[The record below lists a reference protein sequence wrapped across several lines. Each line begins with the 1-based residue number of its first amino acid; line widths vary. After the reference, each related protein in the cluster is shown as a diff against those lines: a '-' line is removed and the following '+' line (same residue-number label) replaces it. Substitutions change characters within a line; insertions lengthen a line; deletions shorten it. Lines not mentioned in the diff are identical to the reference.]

1 MTIFGLAF
9 FKNLM
14 IILQIICT
22 HVTKAFSFFCFAL
35 NSDSQQK
42 IGFSN
47 VTQVDMS
54 LFCFQ
59 AFTHFLTQLFCRI
72 KQYCICY
79 SCCEESDRGYSVC
92 CLILPPMAKSRSV
105 PHRGSPLFCG
115 LHAALRIL
123 LSYWGRKHNGVKQKA
138 AFTGSSLT
146 CHETNL
152 QHHHWELHMIWH
164 HCGRH
169 CHHKRS
175 ANKHTITQ
183 TAI

>member
-47 VTQVDMS
+47 VTQVDTS

-79 SCCEESDRGYSVC
+79 SCCGEWQR
-92 CLILPPMAKSRSV
+92 
-105 PHRGSPLFCG
+105 
-115 LHAALRIL
+115 L
-123 LSYWGRKHNGVKQKA
+123 LSLLSDPSTHGQKQICSSQGLSSVLWVACCSQNPAELLRKKA
-138 AFTGSSLT
+138 
-146 CHETNL
+146 
-152 QHHHWELHMIWH
+152 Q
-164 HCGRH
+164 R
-169 CHHKRS
+169 R
-175 ANKHTITQ
+175 
-183 TAI
+183 